1 MAGTVLVVSP
11 HPDDEIAGCG
21 ATLLM
26 LRDAGWRV
34 VNLACSL
41 GRESDRSRRSAELEA
56 ALRVV
61 RFEGRVAPDGVP
73 LVESV
78 VTSARDLGAELV
90 VSPHTGDG
98 HPSHEA
104 AGRAVAAAGP
114 RLPGIRWW
122 SWGLW
127 ADLPA
132 PNLYVPWG
140 PEQLEELLAALRCH
154 AGELARNPYDDLLAA
169 RGRAAAIL
177 GSERVFGYGA
187 PAASDLPYA
196 DLLSESRSGDG
207 AWRPGPA
214 RLADPACPY
223 PERDE
228 SSSPPAM

>member
-1 MAGTVLVVSP
+1 MPRTVLVVSP
-11 HPDDEIAGCG
+11 HPDDEIVGCG
-21 ATLLM
+21 ASLLA

-41 GRESDRSRRSAELEA
+41 GREAVRDRRRAELEA

-61 RFEGRVAPDGVP
+61 RFEGLVARPGVP
-73 LVESV
+73 LVEEVVSV
-78 VTSARDLGAELV
+78 ALRVGADLV
-90 VSPHTGDG
+90 VSPHPADG
-98 HPSHEA
+98 HPAHEA
-104 AGRAVAAAGP
+104 AGRAVSDAGAD
-114 RLPGIRWW
+114 LPGRLWW
-122 SWGLW
+122 AWGLW

-140 PEQLEELLAALRCH
+140 RDRLEELLAGLACH

>member
-11 HPDDEIAGCG
+11 HPDDEVAGCG

-41 GRESDRSRRSAELEA
+41 GREPDRPRRSAELEA
-56 ALRVV
+56 ALQVL
-61 RFEGRVAPDGVP
+61 RFEGRVADPREP

-78 VTSARDLGAELV
+78 RTSARYVGADLL
-90 VSPHTGDG
+90 VSPHIADG

-104 AGRAVAAAGP
+104 VGRAVAAAGP
-114 RLPGIRWW
+114 HLPGIRWW
-122 SWGLW
+122 AWGLW

-140 PEQLEELLAALRCH
+140 PDRLEELLAALRCH

-169 RGRAAAIL
+169 RGRVAAIL
-177 GSERVFGYGA
+177 GAERVFGFGG
-187 PAASDLPYA
+187 PAVSSLPYA
-196 DLLSESRSGDG
+196 DLLAEARFTDG
-207 AWRPGPA
+207 AWRAGPS
-214 RLADPACPY
+214 RLLDPNQPL
-223 PERDE
+223 E
-228 SSSPPAM
+228 SGAT